1 MPLIRLETN
10 IIINGE
16 QEIDLAGKLSEIVAE
31 ELGKPIEY
39 VMAAV
44 SNCCILLAGDSGSA
58 ALVQIMSIGGL
69 NAAVNGSIAVAVSR
83 VLEETLGISSDRIYI
98 TFSDISGE
106 NWAWQGR
113 TFR

>member
-31 ELGKPIEY
+31 ELGKPLKY
-39 VMAAV
+39 VMAV
-44 SNCCILLAGDSGSA
+44 IGTCCILLAGDPGSA

-83 VLEETLGISSDRIYI
+83 VLEETLGISAGRIYI
-98 TFSDISGE
+98 TFSDIPGE

>member
-44 SNCCILLAGDSGSA
+44 SNCCILLSCDPGSA